1 MFLRYSLRSILHS
14 LHLNRFLRAHFLTA
28 EAANTLL
35 IIINRRIIFAISKI
49 YRLARHRAAVYTDST
64 TDTFVRLNVWFLL
77 ENIQS
82 LGKLCPDIVS
92 YFRAVYVEIG
102 IAVFFY

>member
-1 MFLRYSLRSILHS
+1 MFLRCSLRSILHS
-14 LHLNRFLRAHFLTA
+14 LHLNCLLRAHFLTA
-28 EAANTLL
+28 EASNTLL

-49 YRLARHRAAVYTDST
+49 YRFAGHGTAVYTDST

>member
-49 YRLARHRAAVYTDST
+49 YRFAGHRAAVYTDST

-77 ENIQS
+77 KNIQS

-92 YFRAVYVEIG
+92 YFRAVHIEIG

>member
-1 MFLRYSLRSILHS
+1 MSVKYSEGNIGETS
-14 LHLNRFLRAHFLTA
+14 
-28 EAANTLL
+28 NTLL

-49 YRLARHRAAVYTDST
+49 NRLARHGTAVYTDSK

-77 ENIQS
+77 KNIQS

-92 YFRAVYVEIG
+92 YFRAVHIEIG